1 MRKFSGET
9 GWQLGSLGR
18 EGFALRK
25 ESSASTCLCYICY
38 ISSVN
43 VALLNIF
50 AYLFLWSLCFSSSST
65 WNILTSHPKRQESKR
80 ASKCS
85 SGLLLDSDQSEG
97 PQVWQKVSP
106 TTCLYG
112 WTIEYEWTVASEEPL
127 HSPLWMCASCSTQN
141 KAKNKMADSRVK
153 GQVLLTS
160 IQMDFYLL
168 PLKTCS
174 GVIQVKVTKTLQVL
188 LSWYCICLSYLL
200 SPQLVQGVFGSS
212 EFWPERPQERRLADS
227 SE

>member
-127 HSPLWMCASCSTQN
+127 HSFPSLDVCKLQHAKQGQKQN
-141 KAKNKMADSRVK
+141 
-153 GQVLLTS
+153 GW
-160 IQMDFYLL
+160 
-168 PLKTCS
+168 
-174 GVIQVKVTKTLQVL
+174 LQSERTGSAHL
-188 LSWYCICLSYLL
+188 HTDGLL
-200 SPQLVQGVFGSS
+200 SPPPKNMFRCDPSQSH
-212 EFWPERPQERRLADS
+212 
-227 SE
+227 